1 MYRENVSSNSAQG
14 FYLVEVRLCV
24 VELCLACRGL
34 RALRELARGTG
45 WSGERVLGK
54 HPHPHQP
61 QAAGAEEEYSP
72 PPHPHRLQNTSGS
85 KMISEYLNPLLWLY
99 GFIKSRDHN
108 PTYPPCQTRLP
119 CRCPR
124 RAVWS
129 WRKWGCCHRSSP
141 HSSPLPDS

>member
-14 FYLVEVRLCV
+14 FYLVGVRLCV

-85 KMISEYLNPLLWLY
+85 KMISDYLNPLLLALWFY
-99 GFIKSRDHN
+99 KK
-108 PTYPPCQTRLP
+108 P
-119 CRCPR
+119 
-124 RAVWS
+124 
-129 WRKWGCCHRSSP
+129 
-141 HSSPLPDS
+141 